1 MSREMD
7 LGVACGKGSV
17 GEKGDMLLVGLAWA
31 NNFCIYGGHQQ
42 MQQPVMPK
50 TFHLTHAQADKQD
63 F

>member
-1 MSREMD
+1 
-7 LGVACGKGSV
+7 
-17 GEKGDMLLVGLAWA
+17 MLLVGLAWA